1 MNLLSPHNGAHT
13 GGTGGT
19 PMFQTSLTVSTRQ
32 SSRRKRL
39 DGKLAVEESVGDWS
53 TYHVRANVFD
63 LLLLVE
69 EGQQSSRPSID
80 AKNDISHTSL
90 AAAAH
95 DRVYINS
102 YCNHG
107 LSRKAPS
114 FTFIT
119 KISYQSSD
127 KTLAESKLFF
137 FLIYTQ
143 SWFFFLCMHVMPC
156 LYSFLSD
163 NIPQWFQCHLFRSCC
178 NYSNWLA

>member
-13 GGTGGT
+13 RGTGGT

-32 SSRRKRL
+32 RSHRKRL

-63 LLLLVE
+63 LLLLVKG
-69 EGQQSSRPSID
+69 GQQSSRPSID

-119 KISYQSSD
+119 KISCQSSD

-137 FLIYTQ
+137 LIYAQ
-143 SWFFFLCMHVMPC
+143 ILLFSFVCMSCPVCIHFC
-156 LYSFLSD
+156 LTTFHNDSSAIYFGPAVTTLTD
-163 NIPQWFQCHLFRSCC
+163 
-178 NYSNWLA
+178 